1 MLFSTFDRYKDAG
14 LLVLRIGLGLSMM
27 VHGAP
32 KLFGGPA
39 GWEQLGGYAGFP
51 LFPTFFGFFGGIFEF
66 GGGLLFAAGLLFRPA
81 CVALLVTM
89 LTALVTHLRGGDGFS
104 DYAHALELS
113 VVFAGLLFV
122 GPGRYSV
129 DERLGERRGGY

>member
-1 MLFSTFDRYKDAG
+1 MPSAFRTGRSRSG
-14 LLVLRIGLGLSMM
+14 
-27 VHGAP
+27 
-32 KLFGGPA
+32 GGPA

-81 CVALLVTM
+81 CIALLVTM

-104 DYAHALELS
+104 DYAHALELA

-122 GPGRYSV
+122 GPGR
-129 DERLGERRGGY
+129 